1 MQPFLGRLGELA
13 VQQQKRDETSIPRTL
28 ALVTAQFVLPLMGE
42 EEEEEAGAIGQG
54 IILGIPD
61 LERGGA
67 DANEEALETPSVRGR
82 KSERLVVALS
92 VFASR
97 MSEGV
102 QEGCQ
107 GGWQMGETAGGE
119 WKGRHAARLALISV
133 LCTWLN

>member
-67 DANEEALETPSVRGR
+67 DANEEALETPSVRER
-82 KSERLVVALS
+82 KRERLVVALS

-97 MSEGV
+97 ISEGV
-102 QEGCQ
+102 Q
-107 GGWQMGETAGGE
+107 GGLQMGARAGGE

-133 LCTWLN
+133 LALG